1 MRPSVVLWDP
11 FVRIFH
17 WSLAATFLF
26 VLFVTEGG
34 DPDHDW
40 LGYAAVGLILM
51 RAVWGFVAKGAARW
65 DHFWPT
71 PSNVAAHLRALLRG
85 QPHRRLGHSPIGALV
100 MIGMMLG
107 IVGLGI
113 SGYAME
119 EIDYFWGDERMLQL
133 HEWLADAVLVLA
145 GTHVIAAV
153 VQSVWLRE
161 NLPLSMITGRR
172 RSD

>member
-1 MRPSVVLWDP
+1 
-11 FVRIFH
+11 
-17 WSLAATFLF
+17 
-26 VLFVTEGG
+26 
-34 DPDHDW
+34 
-40 LGYAAVGLILM
+40 
-51 RAVWGFVAKGAARW
+51 
-65 DHFWPT
+65 
-71 PSNVAAHLRALLRG
+71 
-85 QPHRRLGHSPIGALV
+85 

-161 NLPLSMITGRR
+161 NLPLSMINGRR
-172 RSD
+172 RSDR